1 MHAEGVLLRSHK
13 ITVVNLKPI
22 DCLLLTSGSLLGAMD
37 TRNLRYHS
45 GPDISREEAIRCN
58 AVFALPVLMS

>member
-22 DCLLLTSGSLLGAMD
+22 DCLLLNSGSLLGAMD
-37 TRNLRYHS
+37 ARNLRYHS
-45 GPDISREEAIRCN
+45 EEAIRCN